1 MTQITLSD
9 LKADPGKYV
18 RMAQNQDIMITRYGK
33 VVAKIVTAAPDKKA
47 AWDTI
52 TNVFRGE
59 GIELTD
65 QEIAEDK
72 ERRIAG
78 R

>member
-1 MTQITLSD
+1 
-9 LKADPGKYV
+9 
-18 RMAQNQDIMITRYGK
+18 MITRYGK
-33 VVAKIVTAAPDKKA
+33 VVAKIVTVAPDKKA